1 MGTMRRTMTELSQ
14 TDGRQTGRLPLKG
27 IATLLFGAALALSA
41 CGGGPESRAVT
52 GEGLTETATAARD
65 ARDRAEA
72 VDLAQGVLP
81 RKDLALAYV
90 YQEPGIPLIDESL
103 SLDGGT
109 PVPLRVNQYRVWE
122 LEPGTHL
129 LEAWRG
135 DRRLGSRSLRLLPG
149 QVAFFKFA
157 IKNNLGGKLY
167 LIKAGDQ
174 EGRVFVRSANFGAQ

>member
-1 MGTMRRTMTELSQ
+1 MTKIKLTRTNGAASTAILTRGTAALVF
-14 TDGRQTGRLPLKG
+14 G
-27 IATLLFGAALALSA
+27 IALVLSA
-41 CGGGPESRAVT
+41 CGGGPESRSVT
-52 GEGLTETATAARD
+52 ADGLSETASAARD
-65 ARDRAEA
+65 ARDRTEA

-122 LEPGTHL
+122 VEPGTHL
-129 LEAWRG
+129 IEAWRG
-135 DRRLGSRSLRLLPG
+135 DRRLGSRSLRLRPG

-157 IKNNLGGKLY
+157 VKNNLGGNLY
-167 LIKAGDQ
+167 IVPAGDQ

>member
-1 MGTMRRTMTELSQ
+1 MRRTSTELSQ
-14 TDGRQTGRLPLKG
+14 PDGHRSSHLSFRGW
-27 IATLLFGAALALSA
+27 AFLLIGAALALSA
-41 CGGGPESRAVT
+41 CAGSPEFRAVT
-52 GEGLTETATAARD
+52 ADGLSETATAGRD

-90 YQEPGIPLIDESL
+90 YQEPGIPLIDENL

-135 DRRLGSRSLRLLPG
+135 NRRLGSRSLRLRPG
-149 QVAFFKFA
+149 EVIFFKFA
-157 IKNNLGGKLY
+157 VKNNLGGKLY
-167 LIKAGDQ
+167 LVQAGDQ
-174 EGRVFVRSANFGAQ
+174 EGRIFVRSANFGAQ